1 MKEPEKHKTGDVS
14 STNFEG
20 SNELWRRYE
29 FIVNTSRSLMTLINK
44 DYAYEVVNDAY
55 CLAHDRK
62 REDLINRTVSDVW
75 GGEVFGEIIKGHLD
89 RCLQGEEIHYQAWFK
104 FKALGLRYF
113 DVSYHPYRNASGE
126 VTHAVV
132 ISHDMTEMKLA
143 DDQIQQSFAKL
154 QNAMEKTI
162 DSLASTIGMR
172 DPYTA
177 NHQRRVTKLAC
188 ALAREMN
195 LSDDTI
201 DGVRLA
207 SLVHDIGKM
216 HVPAEILSKP
226 GKISDVEFDM
236 IETHCRAGYDI
247 LKEVDF
253 PWPIAEFVLQH
264 HERLDGSGYPSG
276 LKGDSIFRESRII
289 AVADVVEAM
298 SSHRP
303 YRPALGMDVALD
315 EIVKERGTLYDSE
328 VVDSCVSLMREKGF
342 TFEE

>member
-1 MKEPEKHKTGDVS
+1 MEKTGRHKTEGGS
-14 STNFEG
+14 QASFKG

-29 FIVNTSRSLMTLINK
+29 FIVNTSRSLMTLISK
-44 DYAYEVVNDAY
+44 DYVYEVVNDAY
-55 CLAHDRK
+55 CRAHGMK
-62 REDLINRTVSDVW
+62 REDLINRTVSNVW
-75 GGEVFGEIIKGHLD
+75 GGDVFGDVIRGPLD
-89 RCLQGEEIHYQAWFK
+89 RCLQGEEINYQAWFK

-113 DVSYHPYRNASGE
+113 DVSYHPYRNSSGE

-132 ISHDMTEMKLA
+132 VSHDMTDMKLA
-143 DDQIQQSFAKL
+143 DDQIQQSFVKL

-195 LSDDTI
+195 LPDDTI

-226 GKISDVEFDM
+226 GKISEVEFDM

-276 LKGDSIFRESRII
+276 LKGDSILRESRII

-303 YRPALGMDVALD
+303 YRPALGVDLALD
-315 EIVKERGTLYDSE
+315 EIVKERGILYDSE
-328 VVDSCVSLMREKGF
+328 VVDSCVSLFRKKEF
-342 TFEE
+342 IFEE

>member
-1 MKEPEKHKTGDVS
+1 MKEPEKYKSGEVS
-14 STNFEG
+14 STSFNE

-44 DYAYEVVNDAY
+44 DYIYEVANDAY
-55 CLAHDRK
+55 CHAHDIK

-75 GGEVFGEIIKGHLD
+75 GGEVFGEIIRGHLD
-89 RCLQGEEIHYQAWFK
+89 RCLQGEEIHYHAWFR
-104 FKALGLRYF
+104 FKALGVKYF
-113 DVSYHPYRNASGE
+113 DVSFHPYRHPSGE

-132 ISHDMTEMKLA
+132 VSHDMTEMKLA
-143 DDQIQQSFAKL
+143 DDQIQQSFMKL

-236 IETHCRAGYDI
+236 IETHCRAGYEI

-253 PWPIAEFVLQH
+253 PWPIAEIVLQH
-264 HERLDGSGYPSG
+264 HERLDGSGYPLG
-276 LKGDSIFRESRII
+276 LEGDSILRESKII

-303 YRPALGMDVALD
+303 YRPALGVDVALG
-315 EIVKERGTLYDSE
+315 EIEKERGILYDAE
-328 VVDSCVSLMREKGF
+328 VVDACVSLIREKGF

>member
-1 MKEPEKHKTGDVS
+1 MEKTEKDVTAEGVS
-14 STNFEG
+14 KSIKG

-29 FIVNTSRSLMTLINK
+29 FIVNTSQNLMTLINK
-44 DYAYEVVNDAY
+44 DYVYEVVNDAY
-55 CLAHDRK
+55 CSAHDMK
-62 REDLINRTVSDVW
+62 REDLVDRTVCDIW
-75 GGEVFGEIIKGHLD
+75 GDEVFGDVIREYLD
-89 RCLQGEEIHYQAWFK
+89 GCLAGEERSYQAWVK

-113 DVSYHPYRNASGE
+113 DVSYHPYRNSSGE

-143 DDQIQQSFAKL
+143 DDQLQQSFMKL
-154 QNAMEKTI
+154 QSAMEKTI

-188 ALAREMN
+188 ALAREMG
-195 LSDDTI
+195 LSEDMI
-201 DGVRLA
+201 DGIRLA

-247 LKEVDF
+247 LKEVEF
-253 PWPIAEFVLQH
+253 PWPIAEIVLQH
-264 HERLDGSGYPSG
+264 HERLNGSGYPSG
-276 LKGDSIFRESRII
+276 LKGDNILRESRII
-289 AVADVVEAM
+289 AVADVIEAM
-298 SSHRP
+298 CSHRP
-303 YRPALGMDVALD
+303 YRPALGVEVALD

-328 VVDSCVSLMREKGF
+328 VVDACVILFREKEF

>member
-1 MKEPEKHKTGDVS
+1 MEKTEKHVTAEGVS
-14 STNFEG
+14 TSIKG

-29 FIVNTSRSLMTLINK
+29 FIVNTSQSLMTLINK
-44 DYAYEVVNDAY
+44 DYVYEVVNDAY
-55 CLAHDRK
+55 CRAHDMK
-62 REDLINRTVSDVW
+62 REDLVDRTVCDIW
-75 GGEVFGEIIKGHLD
+75 GDEVFGDVIREYLD
-89 RCLQGEEIHYQAWFK
+89 GCLAGEERSYQAWFK

-113 DVSYHPYRNASGE
+113 DVSYHPYRNSSGE

-143 DDQIQQSFAKL
+143 DDQLQQSFMKL
-154 QNAMEKTI
+154 QSAMEKTI

-188 ALAREMN
+188 ALAREMG
-195 LSDDTI
+195 LSEDMI
-201 DGVRLA
+201 DGIRLA

-247 LKEVDF
+247 LKEVEF
-253 PWPIAEFVLQH
+253 PWPIAEIVLQH
-264 HERLDGSGYPSG
+264 HERLNGSGYPSG
-276 LKGDSIFRESRII
+276 LKGDNILRESRII
-289 AVADVVEAM
+289 AVADVIEAM
-298 SSHRP
+298 CSHRP
-303 YRPALGMDVALD
+303 YRPALGVEVALD

-328 VVDSCVSLMREKGF
+328 VVDACVILFREKEF

>member
-1 MKEPEKHKTGDVS
+1 MEKTERHKTE
-14 STNFEG
+14 EG
-20 SNELWRRYE
+20 SSVSFKGPDELWRRYA

-44 DYAYEVVNDAY
+44 DYVYEVVNDAS
-55 CLAHDRK
+55 CLAHDMK
-62 REDLINRTVSDVW
+62 REDLINKTVSDVW
-75 GGEVFGEIIKGHLD
+75 GGEVFGDVIRGYLD
-89 RCLQGEEIHYQAWFK
+89 RCLAGEEINYQAWFK
-104 FKALGLRYF
+104 FKILGLRYF
-113 DVSYHPYRNASGE
+113 DVSYHPYRNSSGE

-132 ISHDMTEMKLA
+132 ISHDITEMKLA
-143 DDQIQQSFAKL
+143 DDQIQQSFMKL

-188 ALAREMN
+188 ALAREMD
-195 LSDDTI
+195 LSEDMI
-201 DGVRLA
+201 DGIRLA

-247 LKEVDF
+247 LKEVEF
-253 PWPIAEFVLQH
+253 PWPIAEIVLQH
-264 HERLDGSGYPSG
+264 HERLNGSGYPSG
-276 LKGDSIFRESRII
+276 LKGDNILRESRII
-289 AVADVVEAM
+289 AVADVIEAM
-298 SSHRP
+298 CSHRP
-303 YRPALGMDVALD
+303 YRPALGVEVALD

-328 VVDSCVSLMREKGF
+328 VVDACVILFREKEF

>member
-1 MKEPEKHKTGDVS
+1 MKEPEEHKAEEVS
-14 STNFEG
+14 STSVKG